1 MTPALHRPRQ
11 ATAEAEKLGSMVDLL
26 IAHVDRAYVTAGQP
40 GAIAA
45 VRDLFQRMDPAAL
58 TGLVHE
64 LGLAA
69 EPVKEGDPGER
80 RPE

>member
-1 MTPALHRPRQ
+1 MTPATHRPRQ
-11 ATAEAEKLGSMVDLL
+11 ATAEAETVGSMVDLL

-45 VRDLFQRMDPAAL
+45 VRDLFRRMKPAEL
-58 TGLVHE
+58 SGLVHE

-69 EPVKEGDPGER
+69 EPVKEDDPSER

>member
-1 MTPALHRPRQ
+1 MTPATHRPRQ
-11 ATAEAEKLGSMVDLL
+11 ATAEAETVGSMVDLL

-45 VRDLFQRMDPAAL
+45 VRDLFQRMKPAEL
-58 TGLVHE
+58 SGLVYE

-69 EPVKEGDPGER
+69 EPVKEDDPSER